1 MEHTTMR
8 AILCKE
14 YGPADKLVIDD
25 VESPEAKGRGVKV
38 KVKAAGLNFP
48 DTLIIEGKYQL
59 KPSMPFSPGGE
70 MSGEVIEVGEKVTRF
85 KPGDRVAGLTGYGAF
100 AEEVIV
106 PEQNIL
112 PIPDAMS
119 DEKAAAFS
127 MVYGTSYYA
136 LKQRANIQPGET
148 LLVLGASG
156 GVGLATVELGKAMG
170 AKVIAAASSAEKLA
184 IAKDA
189 GADELINY
197 TEEPLKEAVKKLT
210 NSKGVDVIYDPVGG
224 DFTEQALR
232 AMAWNG
238 RHLIIGFAAGDI
250 PQIPANLTLLKG
262 CSVVG
267 VFWGSFTQREP
278 ENSAKNMMEL
288 LQMFSEGKIDPRI
301 SQVFEFE
308 DYEKALGA
316 LTGRTATGKIVLKVG
331 S

>member
-1 MEHTTMR
+1 MK

-14 YGPADKLVIDD
+14 YGPADKLVIEDID
-25 VESPEAKGRGVKV
+25 SPVVKGYGVKIR
-38 KVKAAGLNFP
+38 VKAAGLNFP
-48 DTLIIEGKYQL
+48 DTLIIENKYQL
-59 KPSMPFSPGGE
+59 KPALPFSPGGE
-70 MSGEVIEVGEKVTRF
+70 MAGEVLEVGEKVTRF

-100 AEEVIV
+100 AEEIV
-106 PEQNIL
+106 APEQNLL
-112 PIPDAMS
+112 PIPEAMP

-170 AKVIAAASSAEKLA
+170 AHVIAAASSAEKLA
-184 IAKDA
+184 VAKAA
-189 GADELINY
+189 GADDLINY

-210 NSKGVDVIYDPVGG
+210 KSKGVDVVYDPVGG
-224 DFTEQALR
+224 EFTEQALR
-232 AMAWNG
+232 AMAWSG

-250 PQIPANLTLLKG
+250 PKIPANLTLLKG

-278 ENSAKNMMEL
+278 QASAQNMMEL
-288 LQMFSEGKIDPRI
+288 MKLYAEGKIDPKI
-301 SQVFEFE
+301 SEVFEFE
-308 DYEKALGA
+308 DYAKALGA
-316 LTGRTATGKIVLKVG
+316 LTERRATGKVVLKVG

>member
-1 MEHTTMR
+1 MK

-14 YGPADKLVIDD
+14 YGPAEKLVIED
-25 VESPEAKGRGVKV
+25 VASPEVKGRGVKIR
-38 KVKAAGLNFP
+38 VKAAGLNFP
-48 DTLIIEGKYQL
+48 DTLIIENKYQL
-59 KPSMPFSPGGE
+59 KPSLPFSPGGE
-70 MSGEVIEVGEKVTRF
+70 MAGEVLEVGDKVTRF

-100 AEEVIV
+100 AEEIV
-106 PEQNIL
+106 APEQNLL
-112 PIPDAMS
+112 PIPDAMP

-136 LKQRANIQPGET
+136 LKQRANLQPGET

-170 AKVIAAASSAEKLA
+170 AHVIAAASSAEKLA
-184 IAKDA
+184 VAKAA

-210 NSKGVDVIYDPVGG
+210 KSKGVDVIYDPVGG
-224 DFTEQALR
+224 EFTEQALR

-250 PQIPANLTLLKG
+250 PKIPANLTLLKG

-278 ENSAKNMMEL
+278 EASAQNMMEL
-288 LQMFSEGKIDPRI
+288 MKLYAEGKIDPKI
-301 SQVFEFE
+301 SEVFEFE
-308 DYEKALGA
+308 DYAKALGA
-316 LTGRTATGKIVLKVG
+316 LTERRATGKVVLKVG

>member
-1 MEHTTMR
+1 MR

-14 YGPADKLVIDD
+14 YGPADTLVIEE
-25 VESPEAKGRGVKV
+25 VPSPEVKGRGVKV
-38 KVKAAGLNFP
+38 RVKAAGLNFP

-70 MSGEVIEVGEKVTRF
+70 MAGEVIAVGDQVTRF

-112 PIPDAMS
+112 PIPEAMS

-156 GVGLATVELGKAMG
+156 GVGLATIELGKAMG
-170 AKVIAAASSAEKLA
+170 AKVIAAASTAEKLA
-184 IAKDA
+184 IAKAA

-197 TEEPLKEAVKKLT
+197 TEEPLKDAVKKLT
-210 NSKGVDVIYDPVGG
+210 NSKGVDVVYDPVGG
-224 DFTEQALR
+224 EFTEQALR

-250 PQIPANLTLLKG
+250 PKIPANLTLLKG

-278 ENSAKNMMEL
+278 EASARNMMEL
-288 LQMFSEGKIDPRI
+288 LQLFAEGKIDPKI

-308 DYEKALGA
+308 DYARALGA

>member
-1 MEHTTMR
+1 MK

-14 YGPADKLVIDD
+14 HGPAETLVIEE
-25 VESPEAKGRGVKV
+25 VPSPEAEGRGVKV
-38 KVKAAGLNFP
+38 RVKAAGLNFP
-48 DTLIIEGKYQL
+48 DTLIIQGKYQL
-59 KPSMPFSPGGE
+59 KPTMPFSPGGE
-70 MSGEVIEVGEKVTRF
+70 MSGEVIAVGDKVTRF
-85 KPGDRVAGLTGYGAF
+85 KVGDRVAGLTGYGAF

-106 PEQNIL
+106 PEHNLL
-112 PIPDAMS
+112 PIPESMS
-119 DEKAAAFS
+119 DEKAAAFT
-127 MVYGTSYYA
+127 MVYGTSYHA
-136 LKQRANIQPGET
+136 LKQRANIQPGES

-170 AKVIAAASSAEKLA
+170 AHVIAAASSAEKLEV
-184 IAKDA
+184 AKAA

-197 TEEPLKEAVKKLT
+197 TEEPLKDAVKRLT

-238 RHLIIGFAAGDI
+238 RHLIVGFAAGDI
-250 PQIPANLTLLKG
+250 PKVPANLMLLKG

-278 ENSAKNMMEL
+278 EVSAQNMMEL
-288 LQMFSEGKIDPRI
+288 MKLYAEGKIDPNI
-301 SQVFEFE
+301 SEVFEFE
-308 DYEKALGA
+308 DYAKALGA
-316 LTGRTATGKIVLKVG
+316 LTERRATGKVVLKVG

>member
-1 MEHTTMR
+1 MK

-14 YGPADKLVIDD
+14 YGPAGKLVIED
-25 VESPEAKGRGVKV
+25 VPSPEVKGRGVKV
-38 KVKAAGLNFP
+38 RVKAAGLNFP

-59 KPSMPFSPGGE
+59 KPTMPFSPGGE

-112 PIPDAMS
+112 PIPDSMS

-170 AKVIAAASSAEKLA
+170 AKVIAAASTAEKLA
-184 IAKDA
+184 VAKEA

-197 TEEPLKEAVKKLT
+197 AEEPLKEAVKKLT

-288 LQMFSEGKIDPRI
+288 LQMFAEGKIDPKI

>member
-1 MEHTTMR
+1 MK

-14 YGPADKLVIDD
+14 YGPAETLVIED
-25 VESPEAKGRGVKV
+25 VPSPEVKGRGVKV
-38 KVKAAGLNFP
+38 RVKAAGLNFP
-48 DTLIIEGKYQL
+48 DTLIIENKYQL
-59 KPSMPFSPGGE
+59 KPSLPFSPGGE
-70 MSGEVIEVGEKVTRF
+70 MAGEVIEVGDKVTRF
-85 KPGDRVAGLTGYGAF
+85 KVGDRVAGLTGYGAF

-106 PEQNIL
+106 PEQNLL
-112 PIPDAMS
+112 PVPDGMS
-119 DEKAAAFS
+119 DEKAAAFT

-136 LKQRANIQPGET
+136 LKQRGNLQPGET

-184 IAKDA
+184 VAKEA

-197 TEEPLKEAVKKLT
+197 TEEPLKDAVKKLT
-210 NSKGVDVIYDPVGG
+210 HSKGLDVIYDPVGG

-232 AMAWNG
+232 AMGWNG

-250 PQIPANLTLLKG
+250 PKIPANLTLLKG

-278 ENSAKNMMEL
+278 EASAQNMMEL
-288 LQMFSEGKIDPRI
+288 MKLYAEGKIDPKI
-301 SQVFEFE
+301 SAVYDFE
-308 DYEKALGA
+308 DYAEALGA
-316 LTGRTATGKIVLKVG
+316 LTGRKATGKVVLKVG

>member
-1 MEHTTMR
+1 MR

-14 YGPADKLVIDD
+14 YGPANTLVIED
-25 VESPEAKGRGVKV
+25 VPSPEVKGRGVKV
-38 KVKAAGLNFP
+38 RVKAAGLNFP

-112 PIPDAMS
+112 PIPESMS

-156 GVGLATVELGKAMG
+156 GVGLATIELGKAMG
-170 AKVIAAASSAEKLA
+170 AKVIAAASTAEKLA
-184 IAKDA
+184 IAKEA

-197 TEEPLKEAVKKLT
+197 SEEPLKEAVKKLT

-224 DFTEQALR
+224 EFTEQALR

-288 LQMFSEGKIDPRI
+288 LQMFAEGKIDPKI

>member
-1 MEHTTMR
+1 MK

-14 YGPADKLVIDD
+14 YGPAETLVIED
-25 VESPEAKGRGVKV
+25 VPSPEVKGRGVKV
-38 KVKAAGLNFP
+38 RVKAAGLNFP
-48 DTLIIEGKYQL
+48 DTLIIENKYQL
-59 KPSMPFSPGGE
+59 KPSLPFSPGGE
-70 MSGEVIEVGEKVTRF
+70 MAGEVIEVGDKVTRF
-85 KPGDRVAGLTGYGAF
+85 KVGDRVAGLTGYGAF

-106 PEQNIL
+106 PEQNLL
-112 PIPDAMS
+112 PVPDGMS
-119 DEKAAAFS
+119 DEKAAAFT

-136 LKQRANIQPGET
+136 LKQRGNLQPGET

-184 IAKDA
+184 VAKEA

-197 TEEPLKEAVKKLT
+197 TEEPLKDAVKKLT
-210 NSKGVDVIYDPVGG
+210 HSKGVDVIYDPVGG

-232 AMAWNG
+232 AMGWNG

-250 PQIPANLTLLKG
+250 PVSYTHLTLLKG

-278 ENSAKNMMEL
+278 EASAQNMMEL
-288 LQMFSEGKIDPRI
+288 MKLYAEGKIDPKI
-301 SQVFEFE
+301 SAVYDFENYAE
-308 DYEKALGA
+308 ALGA
-316 LTGRTATGKIVLKVG
+316 LTGRKATGKVVLKVG

>member
-1 MEHTTMR
+1 MK

-14 YGPADKLVIDD
+14 YGPADKLVIED
-25 VESPEAKGRGVKV
+25 VPSPEVKGRGVKV
-38 KVKAAGLNFP
+38 RVKAAGLNFP

-59 KPSMPFSPGGE
+59 KPTMPFAPGGE
-70 MSGEVIEVGEKVTRF
+70 MAGEVIDVGDKVTRF

-100 AEEVIV
+100 AEEVVV
-106 PEQNIL
+106 PEQNLL
-112 PIPDAMS
+112 PVPDGMS
-119 DEKAAAFS
+119 DEKAAAFT

-136 LKQRANIQPGET
+136 LKQRGNLQPGET

-184 IAKDA
+184 IAKEA

-197 TEEPLKEAVKKLT
+197 TEEPLKDAVKKLT
-210 NSKGVDVIYDPVGG
+210 HSKGVDVIYDPVGG

-250 PQIPANLTLLKG
+250 PKIPANLTLLKG

-278 ENSAKNMMEL
+278 EASARNMMEL
-288 LQMFSEGKIDPRI
+288 MKLYAEGKIDPKV
-301 SQVFEFE
+301 SDVYDFE
-308 DYEKALGA
+308 DYAEALGA
-316 LTGRTATGKIVLKVG
+316 LTGRKATGKVVLRVA

>member
-1 MEHTTMR
+1 MK

-14 YGPADKLVIDD
+14 YGPAEKLVIEDID
-25 VESPEAKGRGVKV
+25 SPVVKGYGVKIR
-38 KVKAAGLNFP
+38 VKAAGLNFP
-48 DTLIIEGKYQL
+48 DTLIIENKYQL
-59 KPSMPFSPGGE
+59 KPALPFSPGGE
-70 MSGEVIEVGEKVTRF
+70 MAGEVLEVGEKVTRF

-100 AEEVIV
+100 AEEIV
-106 PEQNIL
+106 APEQNLL
-112 PIPDAMS
+112 PIPDAMP

-170 AKVIAAASSAEKLA
+170 AHVIAAASSAEKLA
-184 IAKDA
+184 VAKAA
-189 GADELINY
+189 GADDLINY

-210 NSKGVDVIYDPVGG
+210 KSKGVDVVYDPVGG
-224 DFTEQALR
+224 EFTEQALR

-250 PQIPANLTLLKG
+250 PKIPANLTLLKG

-278 ENSAKNMMEL
+278 QTSAQNRMEL
-288 LQMFSEGKIDPRI
+288 MKLYADGKIDPKI
-301 SQVFEFE
+301 SEVFEFE
-308 DYEKALGA
+308 DYAKALGA
-316 LTGRTATGKIVLKVG
+316 LTERRATGKVVLKVG
-331 S
+331 

>member
-1 MEHTTMR
+1 MR

-14 YGPADKLVIDD
+14 YGPADKLVIEDIP
-25 VESPEAKGRGVKV
+25 SPEVKGRGVKV

-59 KPSMPFSPGGE
+59 KPTMPFSPGGE
-70 MSGEVIEVGEKVTRF
+70 MAGEVMEVGEKVTRF

-136 LKQRANIQPGET
+136 LNQRANIQPGET

-156 GVGLATVELGKAMG
+156 GVGLATIELGKAMG
-170 AKVIAAASSAEKLA
+170 AKVIAAASTAEKLA
-184 IAKDA
+184 VAKEA

-197 TEEPLKEAVKKLT
+197 SEEPLKEAVKKLT

-224 DFTEQALR
+224 EFTEQALR

-250 PQIPANLTLLKG
+250 PKIPANLTLLKG

-288 LQMFSEGKIDPRI
+288 MQMFADGKIDPKI

-308 DYEKALGA
+308 EYEKALGA

-331 S
+331 G

>member
-1 MEHTTMR
+1 MK

-14 YGPADKLVIDD
+14 YGPAEKLVIDD
-25 VESPEAKGRGVKV
+25 VPSPEVKGRGVKV
-38 KVKAAGLNFP
+38 RVKAAGLNFP

-59 KPSMPFSPGGE
+59 KPTMPFSPGGE
-70 MSGEVIEVGEKVTRF
+70 MAGEVIEVGDKVTRF
-85 KPGDRVAGLTGYGAF
+85 KTGDRVAGLTGYGAF

-106 PEQNIL
+106 PEQNLL
-112 PIPDAMS
+112 PVPDGMS
-119 DEKAAAFS
+119 DEKAAAFT

-136 LKQRANIQPGET
+136 LKQRANLQPGET

-170 AKVIAAASSAEKLA
+170 AHVIAAASSAEKLA
-184 IAKDA
+184 VAKEA

-197 TEEPLKEAVKKLT
+197 SEEPLKDAIKKLT
-210 NSKGVDVIYDPVGG
+210 HSKGVDVIYDPVGG

-250 PQIPANLTLLKG
+250 PKVPANLTLLKG

-278 ENSAKNMMEL
+278 EASAQNMLEL
-288 LQMFSEGKIDPRI
+288 MKLYGEGKIDPKI
-301 SQVFEFE
+301 SEVFEFG
-308 DYEKALGA
+308 DYAKALGS
-316 LTGRTATGKIVLKVG
+316 LTERRATGKVVLKVG